1 MGGSDQWGNITAGIE
16 LIRKLR
22 GNQAYGI
29 VFPLITDSTGQKL
42 GKSSEGDNVWLD
54 PAKTSPYKFY
64 QHWINVPDA
73 DAIRFL
79 KMFTFLPLDEIRG
92 LEEEMKGAPERRI
105 PQMKLAEEL
114 TRLVHDEDGF
124 QSALRASKIMFGGKV
139 TGVDENTLMEIFA
152 DVPSFTFPL
161 ARIDEGLSIIDL
173 LAESGATK
181 GRGAARRLVDG
192 GGIYLNNVRVE
203 SNDKRIGKEDFV
215 AGCSVVVR
223 QGKKNYRLI
232 RFE

>member
-1 MGGSDQWGNITAGIE
+1 MA
-16 LIRKLR
+16 
-22 GNQAYGI
+22 
-29 VFPLITDSTGQKL
+29 
-42 GKSSEGDNVWLD
+42 
-54 PAKTSPYKFY
+54 
-64 QHWINVPDA
+64 DA
-73 DAIRFL
+73 DAVRFL
-79 KMFTFLPLDEIRG
+79 KMFTFLPLDEISG
-92 LEEEMKGAPERRI
+92 LEEEMSVAPERRI

-124 QSALRASKIMFGGKV
+124 QSALRASKIMFGGTV
-139 TGVDENTLMEIFA
+139 TGVDENTLKEIFA

-161 ARIDEGLSIIDL
+161 ARIEEGLSIIDL

-181 GRGAARRLVDG
+181 GKGAARRLVDG

-203 SNDKRIGKEDFV
+203 SNDRAIGREDFV